1 MDQMDDDI
9 THDPIMYLVKVRIK
23 EKAMSTA
30 ADPPASL
37 FSTRRGRLI
46 LLLLCGAQFLVV
58 LDSTIVNVALPSIQR
73 ALHFSEQSLQWV
85 ASGYALT
92 FAGFLLLGGR
102 SADLLGRRRV
112 FLTGVLVFS
121 VSSLA
126 GGLAGSEAMLIGAR
140 VAQGIGGAMMSP
152 AALSLLTTM
161 FEGRDRAKALGI
173 YGAMA
178 GLGGAAGVLFGGL
191 LTSGPGWRW
200 VLFVNIPV
208 SAAIL
213 VAGPRMLDGARRQAR
228 ATEFDAPGAVLITGA
243 LLLLVYAL
251 TKAPDV
257 GWSATRTVV
266 ELAGAAALI
275 TAFVLNE
282 ARTKRPL
289 LPLRTFRLPGVAA
302 ANASAIFM
310 FSAVVPLFFFLTLYM
325 QQALG
330 YSALKAGL
338 SFLPLTIGV
347 IVTTPV
353 TTRLISRFGPTPTMI
368 AGPLVYGAAVVYF
381 NRLPVHGT
389 YVSDILPGLLIASVG
404 AGLSV
409 VSIINAATRGVAR
422 TDAGVAA
429 GLVNTMQRVGTAVG
443 LAVLS
448 AVATSH
454 TKALALSG
462 HADRAHALVGGFDRA
477 FLIAGGF
484 ALAAGVLAALT
495 TSKRRALSPAR
506 GPAPAPAPSRAS

>member
-1 MDQMDDDI
+1 
-9 THDPIMYLVKVRIK
+9 
-23 EKAMSTA
+23 
-30 ADPPASL
+30 
-37 FSTRRGRLI
+37 
-46 LLLLCGAQFLVV
+46 V

-121 VSSLA
+121 ISSLV

-152 AALSLLTTM
+152 AALSLLTTT
-161 FEGRDRAKALGI
+161 FEGPDRTKALGI

-208 SAAIL
+208 SVAIL
-213 VAGPRMLDGARRQAR
+213 IAGPRMLDGTRRR
-228 ATEFDAPGAVLITGA
+228 SDLGEFDVPGALLVTGA

-257 GWSATRTVV
+257 GWGATRTVA
-266 ELAGAAALI
+266 ELGGAAALVV
-275 TAFVLNE
+275 AFLVNE
-282 ARTKRPL
+282 ARSKRPL

-302 ANASAIFM
+302 ANASAILM

-347 IVTTPV
+347 ILTTPF
-353 TTRLISRFGPTPTMI
+353 TTRLIARFGPTPTMI
-368 AGPLVYGAAVVYF
+368 AGPLIYGVAVLYF
-381 NRLPVHGT
+381 NRLPVNGK
-389 YVSDILPGLLIASVG
+389 YVTDILPGLLIASVG

-409 VSIINAATRGVAR
+409 ISIINSATRGVPR

-443 LAVLS
+443 LAVLT
-448 AVATSH
+448 AIATSH
-454 TKALALSG
+454 TRTLAVTA
-462 HADRAHALVGGFDRA
+462 HANRAHALVGGFDRA
-477 FLIAGGF
+477 FLIAGAF
-484 ALAAGVLAALT
+484 AVAAGLIAAAT
-495 TSKRRALSPAR
+495 TSKRRVLSPAA
-506 GPAPAPAPSRAS
+506 GPTPAPAPGRAS

>member
-1 MDQMDDDI
+1 MN
-9 THDPIMYLVKVRIK
+9 PKP
-23 EKAMSTA
+23 EA
-30 ADPPASL
+30 PPDSL
-37 FSTRRGRLI
+37 FATRRGRLI

-102 SADLLGRRRV
+102 SADLIGRRRV

-121 VSSLA
+121 ASSLA
-126 GGLAGSEAMLIGAR
+126 GGLAGSEATLIGAR
-140 VAQGIGGAMMSP
+140 VVQGIGGAMMSP
-152 AALSLLTTM
+152 AALSLLTTT
-161 FEGRDRAKALGI
+161 FEGPDRAKALGI

-200 VLFVNIPV
+200 VLFVNVPV

-213 VAGPRMLDGARRQAR
+213 LAGPRMLDGTRRQAQAR
-228 ATEFDAPGAVLITGA
+228 EFDIPGALLVTGA

-257 GWSATRTVV
+257 GWGATRTVA
-266 ELAGAAALI
+266 ELAGAAALAI
-275 TAFVLNE
+275 AFLINE
-282 ARTKRPL
+282 TRAARPL

-302 ANASAIFM
+302 ANGSAILM

-325 QQALG
+325 QQGLG
-330 YSALKAGL
+330 YSALQAGL

-347 IVTTPV
+347 IATTPF
-353 TTRLISRFGPTPTMI
+353 TTRLIARFGPTPTLI
-368 AGPLVYGAAVVYF
+368 AGPLVYGAAVLYF
-381 NRLPVHGT
+381 NRLPVHGH

-409 VSIINAATRGVAR
+409 ISIINAATRGVPRA
-422 TDAGVAA
+422 DAGVAA

-443 LAVLS
+443 LAVLTAIS
-448 AVATSH
+448 TSH
-454 TKALALSG
+454 TRALATAG
-462 HADRAHALVGGFDRA
+462 HANRAHALIGGFDRA
-477 FLIAGGF
+477 FLIAAVFAVAAGLLG
-484 ALAAGVLAALT
+484 ALAASRRGVLT
-495 TSKRRALSPAR
+495 PVS
-506 GPAPAPAPSRAS
+506 APEPAPSRAS

>member
-1 MDQMDDDI
+1 MA
-9 THDPIMYLVKVRIK
+9 TTSHSSGSSLL
-23 EKAMSTA
+23 ST
-30 ADPPASL
+30 
-37 FSTRRGRLI
+37 TRGRLI
-46 LLLLCGAQFLVV
+46 LVLLCGAQFLVV

-102 SADLLGRRRV
+102 ASDLLGRRRV
-112 FLTGVLVFS
+112 FLSGVLVFS
-121 VSSLA
+121 ISSLI
-126 GGLAGSEAMLIGAR
+126 GGLAGSEGMLIGAR
-140 VAQGIGGAMMSP
+140 VAQGVGGAMMSP
-152 AALSLLTTM
+152 AALSLLTTT
-161 FEGRDRAKALGI
+161 FEGPARAKALGI

-178 GLGGAAGVLFGGL
+178 GVGGAAGVLFGGL

-200 VLFVNIPV
+200 VLFVNLPV
-208 SAAIL
+208 SVAIL
-213 VAGPRMLDGARRQAR
+213 IVGPRMLDGARRRSTAS
-228 ATEFDAPGAVLITGA
+228 EFDVPGAMLVTGA

-257 GWSATRTVV
+257 GWGATRTMA
-266 ELAGAAALI
+266 ELAGAAALAI
-275 TAFVLNE
+275 VFVINE

-302 ANASAIFM
+302 ANGSAILM

-338 SFLPLTIGV
+338 SFLPLTLGV
-347 IVTTPV
+347 IFTTPF
-353 TTRLISRFGPTPTMI
+353 TTRLIARFGPTPTMI
-368 AGPLVYGAAVVYF
+368 AGPLVYGVAVLYF
-381 NRLPVHGT
+381 NRLPVHGS
-389 YVSDILPGLLIASVG
+389 YVSDILPGLLVASVG

-409 VSIINAATRGVAR
+409 ISIINAATRGVPR

-443 LAVLS
+443 LAVLTAIS
-448 AVATSH
+448 TSH
-454 TKALALSG
+454 ARALG
-462 HADRAHALVGGFDRA
+462 VGVHADRAHALVGGFDRA

-484 ALAAGVLAALT
+484 ALGAGLLAALAA
-495 TSKRRALSPAR
+495 SKRRAPTPVTEPLT
-506 GPAPAPAPSRAS
+506 APSRAS

>member
-1 MDQMDDDI
+1 MI
-9 THDPIMYLVKVRIK
+9 T
-23 EKAMSTA
+23 TA
-30 ADPPASL
+30 DSSPSSL
-37 FSTRRGRLI
+37 FKTRRGRLI

-92 FAGFLLLGGR
+92 FAGFLMLGGR

-112 FLTGVLVFS
+112 FLTGVLLFS
-121 VSSLA
+121 VSSLV

-152 AALSLLTTM
+152 AALSLLTTT
-161 FEGRDRAKALGI
+161 FEGPDRAKALGI

-191 LTSGPGWRW
+191 LTTGPGWRW
-200 VLFVNIPV
+200 VLFVNLPV
-208 SAAIL
+208 SALIL
-213 VAGPRMLDGARRQAR
+213 IAGPRMLDGTRRRARVG
-228 ATEFDAPGAVLITGA
+228 EFDAPGALLVTGA

-257 GWSATRTVV
+257 GWSATRTIA
-266 ELAGAAALI
+266 ELAGAAALAV
-275 TAFVLNE
+275 TFVVNE
-282 ARTKRPL
+282 ARARRPL
-289 LPLRTFRLPGVAA
+289 LPLSTFRLPGVAA
-302 ANASAIFM
+302 ANGSAILM

-347 IVTTPV
+347 ILTTPF
-353 TTRLISRFGPTPTMI
+353 TTRLIARFGPAPTMI
-368 AGPLVYGAAVVYF
+368 AGPLVYGAAVLYF
-381 NRLPVHGT
+381 NRLPVHGS
-389 YVSDILPGLLIASVG
+389 YVSDILPGLVIASVG

-409 VSIINAATRGVAR
+409 ISIINAATRGVPR
-422 TDAGVAA
+422 NGAGVAA
-429 GLVNTMQRVGTAVG
+429 GLVNTMQRIGTAVG

-454 TKALALSG
+454 TKALATG
-462 HADRAHALVGGFDRA
+462 AHADRAHALVGGFDRA
-477 FLIAGGF
+477 FLIAAGF
-484 ALAAGVLAALT
+484 ALAAGLLAAAT
-495 TSKRRALSPAR
+495 TSKRLVLGPAA
-506 GPAPAPAPSRAS
+506 GSAPAPAPSRAS

>member
-1 MDQMDDDI
+1 M
-9 THDPIMYLVKVRIK
+9 TPTTEV
-23 EKAMSTA
+23 
-30 ADPPASL
+30 ASASF

-102 SADLLGRRRV
+102 AADLLGRRRV

-121 VSSLA
+121 ISSLV
-126 GGLAGSEAMLIGAR
+126 GGAAGSEGMLIAAR
-140 VAQGIGGAMMSP
+140 VAQGVGGAMMSP
-152 AALSLLTTM
+152 AALSLLTTT
-161 FEGRDRAKALGI
+161 FEGPDRAKALGI

-208 SAAIL
+208 SVAIL
-213 VAGPRMLDGARRQAR
+213 IAGPRMLDGTRRR
-228 ATEFDAPGAVLITGA
+228 SDLTEFDIPGALMVTGA

-257 GWSATRTVV
+257 GWGATRTMA
-266 ELAGAAALI
+266 ELGGAVALLI
-275 TAFVLNE
+275 AFLLNE
-282 ARTKRPL
+282 ARTRRPL

-302 ANASAIFM
+302 ANGSAILM

-347 IVTTPV
+347 IATTPV
-353 TTRLISRFGPTPTMI
+353 TTRLIARFGPTPTMI
-368 AGPLVYGAAVVYF
+368 AGPLVYGAAVLYF
-381 NRLPVHGT
+381 NRLPVHGS

-409 VSIINAATRGVAR
+409 ISIINAATRGVPRA
-422 TDAGVAA
+422 DAGVAA

-443 LAVLS
+443 LAVLT
-448 AVATSH
+448 AVSTSH
-454 TKALALSG
+454 AKALAGAS

-477 FLIAGGF
+477 FLIAGAF
-484 ALAAGVLAALT
+484 AVGAGLLAALN
-495 TSKRRALSPAR
+495 TSRRRVLSSTAQPL
-506 GPAPAPAPSRAS
+506 PAPSRAS